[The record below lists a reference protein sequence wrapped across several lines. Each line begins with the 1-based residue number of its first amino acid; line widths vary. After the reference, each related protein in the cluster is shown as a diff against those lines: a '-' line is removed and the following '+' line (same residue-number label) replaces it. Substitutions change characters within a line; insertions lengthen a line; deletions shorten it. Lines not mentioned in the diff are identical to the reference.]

1 MTSMQEAADMLC
13 KPTFVIEEGDE
24 FETDGGIDF
33 NILKAICQATLF
45 ARDVW
50 ESVVEPGVRQGQ
62 EWFVIDGAALAEAF
76 ETIRGIRDDGRAF
89 TVVGFECAM
98 HFESEDG
105 EHVTLKAN
113 LASIKVKVVPFHAL
127 VRQWVD
133 LS

>member
-1 MTSMQEAADMLC
+1 MEASISISSRPSARRPCSLVTC
-13 KPTFVIEEGDE
+13 GSRSSSL
-24 FETDGGIDF
+24 G
-33 NILKAICQATLF
+33 F
-45 ARDVW
+45 ARAK
-50 ESVVEPGVRQGQ
+50 SGL
-62 EWFVIDGAALAEAF
+62 DGAALAEAF

-113 LASIKVKVVPFHAL
+113 LASIKVKVVPFRAL
-127 VRQWVD
+127 VRQLVD